1 MYNNA
6 SHYFKFS
13 YEENFNFIRMKN
25 AVDFVREEN
34 LAIDFCGK
42 PNAFAKTRDIQL
54 ELKIRRNLKC
64 NTDF

>member
-1 MYNNA
+1 MYNNT
-6 SHYFKFS
+6 SHYFKFA
-13 YEENFNFIRMKN
+13 YEENFNFIRMQN